1 MRRRPATSGR
11 NYAVATVSCR
21 TPHLIE
27 SPTGCHRFRAS
38 PPGCWRGW
46 PGRARR
52 PHGARTAPGHCRPHP
67 ATARPPDGRRT
78 APSGPAGPSSRTRP
92 ARKPGPAAGPA
103 RPPAPVPVAGA
114 ARTPVAGR
122 AGAAWW
128 QQGIPPGRGGPARGP
143 RTAEDAPG
151 TTVPGASPEDSTRK
165 APSGDAQT
173 RKAHI
178 ACPETQDMPRL
189 EGWQWLLSGW
199 TSSPP
204 APQADLRPAGLA
216 RADRLQ
222 VIPGPGTAAGAGSLP
237 GHSPA
242 PWGQAGDRHAPG
254 ADETADGPTRPGG
267 IRPVRFLACWPSGCG
282 ATPRMCTEID

>member
-1 MRRRPATSGR
+1 MAAAPRPVGQQGRLPEPGRPADQDQRPGQPVLQRLCQSRARHEPRLRAGQ
-11 NYAVATVSCR
+11 VQLGGS
-21 TPHLIE
+21 
-27 SPTGCHRFRAS
+27 RAS
-38 PPGCWRGW
+38 RPEEAAPPGAPEPPRTH
-46 PGRARR
+46 RARR
-52 PHGARTAPGHCRPHP
+52 CL
-67 ATARPPDGRRT
+67 D
-78 APSGPAGPSSRTRP
+78 
-92 ARKPGPAAGPA
+92 
-103 RPPAPVPVAGA
+103 
-114 ARTPVAGR
+114 
-122 AGAAWW
+122 
-128 QQGIPPGRGGPARGP
+128 
-143 RTAEDAPG
+143 
-151 TTVPGASPEDSTRK
+151 ASPEDSTRK

-216 RADRLQ
+216 RAGRLQ

-267 IRPVRFLACWPSGCG
+267 MRLVRFSDCWPSGCG